1 MAQRSNRRFLNPL
14 SVEVLETDFAYWEES
29 GRIPS
34 WPGVTDSTKAE
45 YIGADQICHAQFSL
59 AILRRTIHTNNE
71 R

>member
-1 MAQRSNRRFLNPL
+1 MAQRSSRRFLNPL

-45 YIGADQICHAQFSL
+45 YIGADQICHF
-59 AILRRTIHTNNE
+59 
-71 R
+71 